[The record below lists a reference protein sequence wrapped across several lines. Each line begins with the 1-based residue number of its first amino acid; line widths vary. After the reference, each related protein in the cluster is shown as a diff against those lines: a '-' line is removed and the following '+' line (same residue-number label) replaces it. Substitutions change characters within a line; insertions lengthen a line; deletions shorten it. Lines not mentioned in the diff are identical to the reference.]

1 MKAFLLLLRLTAR
14 FSLSDYSILALSFLL
29 ILGATSCSGGDTE
42 VSYADKPTAVRT
54 DTVVNR
60 SYGDTPDGAAYLY
73 TLRNANGMEVDV
85 TNYGGTITAIRV
97 PDKNGTVADVTLGF
111 SDIEGYLDEHPYFG
125 ALIGRYGNRIAAGQ
139 FSIDGK
145 DYELAQN
152 DGGNTL
158 HGGPKG
164 FHRQLYT
171 AEATNVK
178 AGVMG
183 VSLTRTSPDG
193 EEGYPGNLDV
203 TVRYLLNDDNELRIE
218 YEATTDAPTVL
229 NLTNHTY
236 FNLGHEATILNHEL
250 IIDAAAFTPVD
261 GGLIPTGELL
271 PVEGTPFDFRKSTA
285 IGARIDD
292 ENQQLARGQGYD
304 HNWVLD
310 RDGDGLEPVATLYA
324 PSTGRMMEVLTTEP
338 GLQFYSGNFLDGSLT
353 GRDGTAYVL
362 RSGLCLE
369 TQHFPDSPNQPEFP
383 STELRPGG
391 KYSSATIY
399 RFSVR

>member
-1 MKAFLLLLRLTAR
+1 MMYPTFSPRSARFPYALTYVFLLVLTG
-14 FSLSDYSILALSFLL
+14 
-29 ILGATSCSGGDTE
+29 LGFASCGSGTDATSEATTPETS
-42 VSYADKPTAVRT
+42 PT
-54 DTVVNR
+54 DTVAVR
-60 SYGDTPDGAAYLY
+60 SYGQTPDGPASLY
-73 TLRNANGMEVDV
+73 TLRNANGMEVEV
-85 TNYGGTITAIRV
+85 TNYGGIVTAIRV
-97 PDKNGTVADVTLGF
+97 PDSAGDVADVTLGF
-111 SDIEGYLDEHPYFG
+111 SSVDGYLADNPYFG
-125 ALIGRYGNRIAAGQ
+125 ALIGRYGNRIAQGR
-139 FSIDGK
+139 FSLDGK

-152 DGGNTL
+152 DGDNTL
-158 HGGPKG
+158 HGGPQG

-171 AEATNVK
+171 AETIASES
-178 AGVMG
+178 GSMG

-218 YEATTDAPTVL
+218 YAATTDAPTAV
-229 NLTNHTY
+229 NLTNHAY
-236 FNLGHEATILNHEL
+236 FNLGDKATILDHEL
-250 IIDAAAFTPVD
+250 MIDAKAFTPVD
-261 GGLIPTGELL
+261 GGLIPTGELRN
-271 PVEGTPFDFRKSTA
+271 VEGTPFDFRKATA

-292 ENQQLARGQGYD
+292 ENQQLARGKGYD

-310 RDGDGLEPVATLYA
+310 RDGDGLESVATLYA

-369 TQHFPDSPNQPEFP
+369 TQHFPDSPNQPDFP
-383 STELRPGG
+383 STELRPGE
-391 KYSSATIY
+391 KYSSTTVY

>member
-1 MKAFLLLLRLTAR
+1 MMHSTFSPRPARHLFALTYVFLLVLTG
-14 FSLSDYSILALSFLL
+14 FGFTSCGGGTD
-29 ILGATSCSGGDTE
+29 ATSEAIMPE
-42 VSYADKPTAVRT
+42 VSSS
-54 DTVVNR
+54 DTVAVR
-60 SYGDTPDGAAYLY
+60 SYGQTPDGPTSLY

-85 TNYGGTITAIRV
+85 TNYGGIITAIRV
-97 PDKNGTVADVTLGF
+97 PDRKGNVTDVTLGF
-111 SDIEGYLDEHPYFG
+111 SNLDGYLADNPYFG
-125 ALIGRYGNRIAAGQ
+125 ALIGRYGNRIAQGR
-139 FSIDGK
+139 FSLDGK

-152 DGGNTL
+152 DGDNTL

-171 AEATNVK
+171 VETIDSK
-178 AGVMG
+178 AGAMG
-183 VSLTRTSPDG
+183 ISLTRTSSDG

-218 YEATTDAPTVL
+218 YGATTDAPTVV
-229 NLTNHTY
+229 NLTNHAY
-236 FNLGHEATILNHEL
+236 FNLGDEATILKHEL
-250 IIDAAAFTPVD
+250 MIDAAAFTPVD
-261 GGLIPTGELL
+261 GGLIPTGELRD
-271 PVEGTPFDFRKSTA
+271 VEGTPFDFRDPTA

-292 ENQQLARGQGYD
+292 KNQQLARGKGYD

-310 RDGDGLEPVATLYA
+310 RDGDGLESVATLYA

-383 STELRPGG
+383 STELRPGE
-391 KYSSATIY
+391 KYSSATVY